1 MSRAVRL
8 GQPLFMQIPKAF
20 AASTLAGC
28 ALVAILASRTA
39 STVAFGPFFLLICAF
54 GAWFVG
60 NRFAILLGLFI
71 VSVQIQSGNALVLT
85 QGPVVTALQI
95 CSALAVVLMLGV
107 ARAALEIEWRFAR
120 FDPLTGAFNRKAFF
134 EAVGN
139 ETSPEGVTVLVF
151 ADIDGL
157 KPLNDRRGHEAGD
170 EALRDFAD
178 RVRKTIRKN
187 DVFARIGG
195 DEFVIFLSV
204 GDIKSAEIVA
214 QRLNTALNMDPTWR
228 ETRLK
233 CSLGVLV
240 LPAGS
245 RSIDVELKQAD
256 SLMYHA
262 KRDRTGLMMAISNKG
277 GMHAF
282 NPSVQSSSS
291 PDQKGAEVRLS
302 PRSPRIAASD
312 GSPGKPLAA

>member
-1 MSRAVRL
+1 
-8 GQPLFMQIPKAF
+8 MQIPKEY
-20 AASTLAGC
+20 AASILAGC
-28 ALVAILASRTA
+28 TLVAILASSTT

-71 VSVQIQSGNALVLT
+71 ASVQIHCGNAPVLA
-85 QGPVVTALQI
+85 QGPVVMALQI

-134 EAVGN
+134 EAVGG
-139 ETSPEGVTVLVF
+139 ETSPKGVTVLVF

-157 KPLNDRRGHEAGD
+157 KRLNDRHGHEAGD

-178 RVRKTIRKN
+178 RVRKTIRKD

-195 DEFVIFLSV
+195 DEFVVLLSV
-204 GDIKSAEIVA
+204 SDTRAAEIVA
-214 QRLNTALNMDPTWR
+214 GRLNTALNLDPTWR
-228 ETRLK
+228 EARLK

-245 RSIDVELKQAD
+245 KSIDVELKQAD
-256 SLMYHA
+256 TLMYHA
-262 KRDRTGLMMAISNKG
+262 KRERTGLMMAISDKG
-277 GMHAF
+277 DLQEFIPFAHGA
-282 NPSVQSSSS
+282 SSA
-291 PDQKGAEVRLS
+291 DQQGAEVRGEL
-302 PRSPRIAASD
+302 RSTRIASNE
-312 GSPGKPLAA
+312 GSSRKPLAA